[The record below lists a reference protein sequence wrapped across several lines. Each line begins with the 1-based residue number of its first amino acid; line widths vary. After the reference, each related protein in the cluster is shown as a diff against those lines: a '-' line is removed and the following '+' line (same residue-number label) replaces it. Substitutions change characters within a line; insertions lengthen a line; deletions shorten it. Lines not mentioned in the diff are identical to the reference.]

1 MSNEFKAISTQHL
14 LDIYF
19 LPGMKLCFMHLCIRA
34 RACAHTQTHTDLKR
48 LVLSNLRIRTLR
60 EKVAKHLEV
69 QRASNG
75 RIRTWTWH
83 QSPSSLTHMDSSL
96 KSKRKDTHENEVE
109 GQLFIIQRSSYWK
122 WTNEEVSLLCTQLY
136 PSFFLI
142 FYQKRLISLQKKMN

>member
-96 KSKRKDTHENEVE
+96 KSKRTDTHETKSKVNS
-109 GQLFIIQRSSYWK
+109 LSYK
-122 WTNEEVSLLCTQLY
+122 EAPIESEQM
-136 PSFFLI
+136 
-142 FYQKRLISLQKKMN
+142 KKFHYYAPNSILPFS